1 MQGNPYIMG
10 LITQAGVIVTA
21 ILSFITAL
29 VQLHSN
35 KKAKDSDKTLLA
47 FKNDVNI
54 KLQENDNNNKAME
67 KSMMILLRSQIVSK
81 CENYQSMGYLP
92 DYARSC
98 LNDLSGMNC
107 RAFCKASCS
116 DTTFANVI
124 AGMRMVASNKPNL
137 FITRF
142 ASLTLLEPRKKKCVI
157 GFADSG

>member
-1 MQGNPYIMG
+1 MEGNPYIMS
-10 LITQAGVIVTA
+10 LITQTGVILTAVLGFVTVL
-21 ILSFITAL
+21 IQT
-29 VQLHSN
+29 HTN

-98 LNDLSGMNC
+98 LCDLFEQYTALGGNHGVNLLVDEVLKLPSI
-107 RAFCKASCS
+107 K
-116 DTTFANVI
+116 I
-124 AGMRMVASNKPNL
+124 NK
-137 FITRF
+137 
-142 ASLTLLEPRKKKCVI
+142 K
-157 GFADSG
+157 

>member
-81 CENYQSMGYLP
+81 CENYQALGYLP

-98 LNDLSGMNC
+98 LCDLFEQYTALGGNHGVNLLVDEVLKLP
-107 RAFCKASCS
+107 AIK
-116 DTTFANVI
+116 I
-124 AGMRMVASNKPNL
+124 AK
-137 FITRF
+137 
-142 ASLTLLEPRKKKCVI
+142 
-157 GFADSG
+157 

>member
-1 MQGNPYIMG
+1 MAENPYIMS
-10 LITQAGVIVTA
+10 LITQTGVILTAVLGFVTVL
-21 ILSFITAL
+21 IQT
-29 VQLHSN
+29 HTN

-98 LNDLSGMNC
+98 LCDLFEQYTALGGNHGVNLLVDEVLKLP
-107 RAFCKASCS
+107 AIK
-116 DTTFANVI
+116 I
-124 AGMRMVASNKPNL
+124 AK
-137 FITRF
+137 
-142 ASLTLLEPRKKKCVI
+142 
-157 GFADSG
+157 